1 MPDRMTERI
10 ETSDPTALPRALEV
24 LQAGNLV
31 GFPTD
36 TVYGLGAAAYD
47 DMAVGRLYETKG
59 RGTEKAIPIL
69 LGDASDLSRVAL
81 DPSEM
86 ALALATRFWPGALTL
101 VVVRQPGLP
110 ESLSQDAT
118 IGVRVPDHPFA
129 RQLLRAAGPLAA
141 TSANRTGEASP
152 LTAEDVLRG
161 LGGRFELLL
170 DGGTVPGGRPSTVI
184 DCTGKTPRLLR
195 PGPISYDEIR
205 ATLGLG

>member
-1 MPDRMTERI
+1 MH
-10 ETSDPTALPRALEV
+10 
-24 LQAGNLV
+24 AGNLV

-69 LGDASDLSRVAL
+69 LGDASDLSRVAQ
-81 DPSEM
+81 DPPEM

-195 PGPISYDEIR
+195 PGPISYDEIK